1 MEWRQVAGSSAW
13 GIIKDVM
20 KRHSATAVVPSSET
34 RSLTLQA
41 ADQVKLPA
49 VVEEAGDGARAAFLE
64 FFFATIRNVNTR
76 AAYARA
82 IRRFFAWCTMRG
94 VDLYQIEPVVVAG
107 YIEEHDA
114 APATVKQ
121 HLAAI
126 RMLFDYFVQ
135 RQVLPANPASVVRGP
150 KHVVKKGKT
159 PVLSREDARALMDS
173 IPTEHATGLRDRA
186 LISTMLYSFARIG
199 AVTSMDVA
207 DYYAVGKRNWLRLQ
221 EKGGKHHE
229 VPAHHLVQ
237 EYLDAYLQMGEI
249 SSQAD
254 PLFQSVNRSGR
265 LTGRRLHRNNAREIV
280 KRRCQQAGLR
290 GHYTPHSL
298 RATGIT
304 IYLENGGTLENAQLI
319 AAHESP
325 RTTKLYDR
333 TSDTVTLNEIERISL

>member
-1 MEWRQVAGSSAW
+1 MLWS
-13 GIIKDVM
+13 IIKDVM
-20 KRHSATAVVPSSET
+20 QRHLDTAVVPSAQT

-41 ADQVKLPA
+41 ADQAELPA
-49 VVEEAGDGARAAFLE
+49 VVEDAGDQARAAFLE
-64 FFFATIRNVNTR
+64 FFFATIRNANTR
-76 AAYARA
+76 KAYARA
-82 IRRFFAWCTMRG
+82 IRRFFAWCSARG
-94 VDLYQIEPVVVAG
+94 IGLRQIEPVVVAA

-135 RQVLPANPASVVRGP
+135 RQVLPSNPASVVRGP

-159 PVLSREDARALMDS
+159 PVLSREDAKTLLES
-173 IPTEHATGLRDRA
+173 IPTESVTGLRDRA
-186 LISTMLYSFARIG
+186 LIATMLYSFARVG
-199 AVTSMDVA
+199 AVTVMNVA
-207 DYYAVGKRNWLRLQ
+207 DYYAVGKRNWLRLH

-237 EYLDAYLQMGEI
+237 EYLDAYLELGEI
-249 SSQAD
+249 TSQSD
-254 PLFQSVNRSGR
+254 PLFQSVDRSGE
-265 LTGRRLHRNNAREIV
+265 LTGRRLHRNNAKGVIE
-280 KRRCQQAGLR
+280 RRCRQAGLR
-290 GHYTPHSL
+290 GRYTPHSL

-304 IYLENGGTLENAQLI
+304 VYLENGGTLENAQAI

-333 TSDTVTLNEIERISL
+333 TSDALTLDEIERIAL